1 MIANFDIIRNLTD
14 EEADIYDSLIDSK
27 SINVKQ
33 SLLDFITREEFT
45 AVTEPCSSLLAPEHV
60 DVVRTDTL
68 REFIDKLF
76 PNLMR

>member
-1 MIANFDIIRNLTD
+1 MINSDKIRHLTD
-14 EEADIYDSLIDSK
+14 EEADIYDSYINSK

-33 SLLDFITREEFT
+33 SLLDFIAREEFI

-68 REFIDKLF
+68 REFIEALF
-76 PNLMR
+76 PNLV